1 MTRYTLD
8 RCAEII
14 CDAFLKPDPDGA
26 WVKWEDVEALKSKL
40 AALDW
45 IPIDAD
51 HLPKFGDE
59 IFGRWGASWGVY
71 AWSRFEFLDYA
82 LHAGYTHYRPINPP
96 QKTTQ
101 AKEASE

>member
-8 RCAEII
+8 KCAEII

-26 WVKWEDVEALKSKL
+26 WVKWEDVEALKCKL

-51 HLPKFGDE
+51 HLPKIGDE
-59 IFGRWGASWGVY
+59 VGVFDKNVPIVLGILREGRNFIGSIRW
-71 AWSRFEFLDYA
+71 
-82 LHAGYTHYRPINPP
+82 THYRPINPP
-96 QKTTQ
+96 QATTQ